1 MALVVALLG
10 GESTGKT
17 SLARALCGHLTA
29 RGLAT
34 ELVSE
39 HLRHWCEQQGRAP
52 HAHEQATLARAQARL
67 TDEAASRHDVDIVI
81 ADTSPLVIA
90 AYSELYFNDRSLWPE
105 ALAWQRRV
113 GLTLLMGLDLPW
125 VADGF
130 FRDSPA
136 VRDAVD
142 AATRRELQSSG
153 LAYQTIHGHGEAR
166 TGQALRA
173 IGRCLGQDLTAT
185 EPSLTSG
192 RRAWSC
198 DKCSDPACEHRL
210 FSGLLA
216 RNNTGDARP

>member
-17 SLARALCGHLTA
+17 SLARALCGHLME

-52 HAHEQATLARAQARL
+52 HAHEQAALARAQARL

-90 AYSELYFNDRSLWPE
+90 AYSELYFNDHSLWPE

-113 GLTLLMGLDLPW
+113 DLTLLMGLDLPW

-142 AATRRELQSSG
+142 AAIRRELQSSG

-216 RNNTGDARP
+216 HNNTGDARP